1 MLIFFKDIF
10 NKYKMRRDDYGIID
24 LRGEDD
30 EAEFKI
36 GHVEKADEP
45 LPQSVGAA
53 GEPHDKV
60 RVKFDKFVNL
70 ISTHAYEEIFDKHQ
84 DEDVIVS
91 TNLLTDLAN
100 AQEEKSD
107 KKLPFIFLIGI
118 LIGIG
123 VAWFLLK

>member
-1 MLIFFKDIF
+1 
-10 NKYKMRRDDYGIID
+10 MRRDDYGIID

-36 GHVEKADEP
+36 GHVEKTED
-45 LPQSVGAA
+45 PQIQSA
-53 GEPHDKV
+53 GNSSEPHDKV